1 MGTALGWGALAASS
15 LVIGALLAFARRWPR
30 RQIGLVLAFGAGAL
44 ISAVSFEL
52 AQEGI
57 EVGDPAST
65 ALGLGAGALTYFVLD
80 GMIGRR
86 FDAGRGRPGRAAGS
100 SAGSAL
106 ALGAFLDG
114 IPEQIVLG
122 IGIASGEGVSVS
134 LLVAI
139 FVSNLPEAIGS
150 AADMEAAGT
159 SRRAILRLWGAVAA
173 ICVVATMIGFAVADS
188 ASGSARAAVD
198 GFAAGALL
206 VMLIDS
212 MIPEA
217 TEHSGRVAGLVTTL
231 GFALAAGLSHAS

>member
-159 SRRAILRLWGAVAA
+159 SRRAILRLWAAVAA